1 MVSCGSPP
9 PISARDC
16 DIRVVAVFSIIKT
29 LTSQAMPEILRQEMY
44 LYRDVVDLGADSPP
58 LDGSVTNYRL

>member
-1 MVSCGSPP
+1 MVNCGSPP
-9 PISARDC
+9 PISAPDC

-44 LYRDVVDLGADSPP
+44 LFRDVVDPVL
-58 LDGSVTNYRL
+58 VCYRHEQKHDNL

>member
-1 MVSCGSPP
+1 MVNCGSPP
-9 PISARDC
+9 PISAPDC

-44 LYRDVVDLGADSPP
+44 LFRDVVDPGANSPP
-58 LDGSVTNYRL
+58 LNGSVTDYRL